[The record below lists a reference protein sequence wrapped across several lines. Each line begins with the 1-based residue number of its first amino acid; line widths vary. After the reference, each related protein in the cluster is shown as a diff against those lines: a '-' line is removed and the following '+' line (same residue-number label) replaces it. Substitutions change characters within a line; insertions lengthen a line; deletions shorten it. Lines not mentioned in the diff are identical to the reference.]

1 MSVKCVFQ
9 CTGKKPQGDHE
20 GAPIGV
26 TLEARYGDP
35 GGNKFI
41 NDFSRYTPCGRM
53 EMTVDNPPAAEQF
66 EVGGYYV
73 ITLERH
79 ALPADAPAPA

>member
-9 CTGKKPQGDHE
+9 CTRKKPQGDHE

-35 GGNKFI
+35 KGNKFI
-41 NDFSRYTPCGRM
+41 NDFARYTPSGRM
-53 EMTVDNPPAAEQF
+53 EFVVDNPAAAEQF
-66 EVGGYYV
+66 EEGAYYA

-79 ALPADAPAPA
+79 ELPADAPAST

>member
-9 CTGKKPQGDHE
+9 CTRKKPQGDHE

-35 GGNKFI
+35 KGNKFI
-41 NDFSRYTPCGRM
+41 GFRPRYCRR
-53 EMTVDNPPAAEQF
+53 
-66 EVGGYYV
+66 GY
-73 ITLERH
+73 
-79 ALPADAPAPA
+79 PGP

>member
-41 NDFSRYTPCGRM
+41 NDFSRYTP
-53 EMTVDNPPAAEQF
+53 
-66 EVGGYYV
+66 GGW
-73 ITLERH
+73 R
-79 ALPADAPAPA
+79 